1 MKPLNNYFSEETLSH
16 LKPQQGL
23 SERYQRR
30 ALNVTLACKLTHV
43 YGKYHLVMLH
53 RQLAMSEEKTTYQQ
67 AERQAALMNQMTHF
81 HSSPSDFL
89 HTQEESTDESID
101 TYLEYKQ
108 LSEEYSDEQ
117 FVPTIVDQFCKM
129 VYEDDDHFIFFKPFC
144 NLYFSVYADALLWYQ
159 QGKIDYKTF
168 CMEFQELSWMDGRR
182 TPLNGRKLRMYI
194 MSMREVVE
202 AYKSFVLKMK
212 SAVRQFLGLGRRYT
226 VLPCSTALW
235 AASNNA
241 LKSPSYSP
249 PTE

>member
-1 MKPLNNYFSEETLSH
+1 MRYFSEETLSH

-23 SERYQRR
+23 FERYQRR
-30 ALNVTLACKLTHV
+30 ALDVTLVCKLTHA
-43 YGKYHLVMLH
+43 YGKYHLAMLH

-67 AERQAALMNQMTHF
+67 AERQAAIMNQITLF

-108 LSEEYSDEQ
+108 LLEEYRDEQ
-117 FVPTIVDQFCKM
+117 FVPSVVDQFCKM

-168 CMEFQELSWMDGRR
+168 CMEFQELSWMDGKR
-182 TPLNGRKLRMYI
+182 TPLNGKRLKMYI

-202 AYKSFVLKMK
+202 AYKKLLF
-212 SAVRQFLGLGRRYT
+212 
-226 VLPCSTALW
+226 C
-235 AASNNA
+235 
-241 LKSPSYSP
+241 
-249 PTE
+249 